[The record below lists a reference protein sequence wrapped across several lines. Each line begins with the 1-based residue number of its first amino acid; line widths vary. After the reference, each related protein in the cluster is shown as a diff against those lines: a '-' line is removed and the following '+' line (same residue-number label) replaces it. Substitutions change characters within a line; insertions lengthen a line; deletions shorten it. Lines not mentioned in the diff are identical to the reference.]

1 MKPLENLAS
10 EAPALDVDPFTHEYI
25 IDPYPF
31 HRQMRDAG
39 PVVWLERYGI
49 WSVSRY
55 AQVKAVLHDPSTFCS
70 GLGVGLSN
78 FKDDEPWRPPSLLL
92 ETDPPRH
99 TTNRAIISR
108 ILSPATLKRLR
119 NRFEVEAI
127 RLVEQLLERESFDAI
142 PDLAEA
148 YPLKV
153 FADAIGIRPDGRTK
167 LIAYGNMVF
176 NGMGPKNDLYRRAM
190 ENASTVSEWVWNACQ
205 REALSP
211 DGLGREIF
219 EAVDNNLLTETEG
232 AMLVRSFMSAGIDT
246 TANAIGSALYCLAQ
260 HPQEWDKLRGD
271 PSLARA
277 TVEETLRFESPFQT
291 FFRTTTCATSIEG
304 IAIGSNEKVMIS
316 LGSAN
321 RDPAQW
327 SEPDEFNITR
337 STIGHVGFGAGI
349 HACVGQM
356 MARLEVE
363 MILRALAAK
372 VASIELAGA
381 PRLHLHNTLRGYAA
395 LPLRLK
401 AA

>member
-1 MKPLENLAS
+1 VKPAENLVA
-10 EAPALDVDPFTHEYI
+10 EAPVLELDPFSHDYI
-25 IDPYPF
+25 VDPYPF

-39 PVVWLERYGI
+39 PVVWLEPLGI

-55 AQVKAVLHDPSTFCS
+55 AQVKAVLQDPETFCS
-70 GLGVGLSN
+70 GQGVGLSN
-78 FKDDEPWRPPSLLL
+78 FKVDEPWRPPSLLL

-108 ILSPATLKRLR
+108 LLSPATLKKLR
-119 NRFEVEAI
+119 ETFEVEAAL
-127 RLVEQLLERESFDAI
+127 LVDQLIEREKFDAI
-142 PDLAEA
+142 PELAEA

-176 NGMGPKNDLYRRAM
+176 NGMGPKNDLYRSAM
-190 ENASTVSEWVWNACQ
+190 ENASAVSDWVWNACQ
-205 REALSP
+205 RDALSP
-211 DGLGREIF
+211 DGLGVQIF
-219 EAVDNNLLTETEG
+219 EAVDNNILTETEG

-246 TANAIGSALYCLAQ
+246 TANAIGSALYCLSQ
-260 HPQEWDKLRGD
+260 YPQEWQKLRND

-277 TVEETLRFESPFQT
+277 TFEETLRFESPFQT
-291 FFRTTTCATSIEG
+291 FFRTTTRETSISG
-304 IAIGSNEKVMIS
+304 VALGANEKVMIS

-321 RDPAQW
+321 RDPDQW
-327 SEPDEFNITR
+327 SEPEKFDITR

-363 MILRALAAK
+363 VVLRALAAK
-372 VASIELAGA
+372 VASIEIDGP
-381 PRLHLHNTLRGYAA
+381 PRLHLHNTLRGYAT
-395 LPLRLK
+395 LPIRLR
-401 AA
+401 AS

>member
-1 MKPLENLAS
+1 MATAENFAT
-10 EAPALDVDPFTHEYI
+10 EAPILDLDPFSHDYI

-31 HRQMRDAG
+31 HRQMREAG
-39 PVVWLERYGI
+39 PVVWLKKYGI

-55 AQVKAVLHDPSTFCS
+55 AQVKAVLQDPETFCS
-70 GLGVGLSN
+70 GQGVGLSN
-78 FKDDEPWRPPSLLL
+78 FKEDEPWRPPSLLL

-108 ILSPATLKRLR
+108 ILSPATMKKLR
-119 NRFEVEAI
+119 DDFEAAAARQVDE
-127 RLVEQLLERESFDAI
+127 LLERGSFDAI

-153 FADAIGIRPDGRTK
+153 FADAIGIRPGGRTK
-167 LIAYGNMVF
+167 LITYGNMVF
-176 NGMGPKNDLYRRAM
+176 NGMGPKNELYRRAM
-190 ENASTVSEWVWNACQ
+190 ENASAVSEWVWNACQ
-205 REALSP
+205 RDALSP
-211 DGLGREIF
+211 DGLGIQIF
-219 EAVDNNLLTETEG
+219 AAVDNNILTETEG

-260 HPQEWDKLRGD
+260 HPEEWEKLRGD

-277 TVEETLRFESPFQT
+277 AFEETLRFESPFQT
-291 FFRTTTCATSIEG
+291 FFRTTTRATAIEG
-304 IAIGSNEKVMIS
+304 IPIGANQKVMIS
-316 LGSAN
+316 LGAAN

-327 SEPDEFNITR
+327 SEPDRFDITR

-363 MILRALAAK
+363 MVLRALAAK
-372 VASIELAGA
+372 AASIALAGT
-381 PRLHLHNTLRGYAA
+381 PRLHDHNTLRGYAT
-395 LPLRLK
+395 LPIRLR
-401 AA
+401 A